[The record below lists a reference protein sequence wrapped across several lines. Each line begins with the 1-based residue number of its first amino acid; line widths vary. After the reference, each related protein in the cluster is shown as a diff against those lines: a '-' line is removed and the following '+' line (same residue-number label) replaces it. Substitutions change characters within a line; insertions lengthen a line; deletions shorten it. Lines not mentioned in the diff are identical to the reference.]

1 LTLIF
6 SLLLSKE
13 KIEKNDLS
21 CYYMDSEIKFS
32 GGNAEGATP
41 VPIPNTEVKTFR
53 ADDTMIARL
62 WESRSLPD

>member
-21 CYYMDSEIKFS
+21 CYYKFTEIKFS
-32 GGNAEGATP
+32 GGYAEGATP
-41 VPIPNTEVKTFR
+41 VPIPNTEVKPFR
-53 ADDTMIARL
+53 ADDTMIAKVMGK
-62 WESRSLPD
+62 